1 MKSQHNVLGFFLSI
15 MFMTTGALCTLDLD
29 AGLSALL
36 LSVELVAVS
45 PTASEPELSAGIGCD
60 VVVPLHHVFP
70 ARSWIQGLTAALC

>member
-1 MKSQHNVLGFFLSI
+1 
-15 MFMTTGALCTLDLD
+15 MTTGALCTLDLD

-36 LSVELVAVS
+36 LSVKLVAVS
-45 PTASEPELSAGIGCD
+45 STASEPELSAGIGCG